1 METTQ
6 TAHSIDY
13 LRQLINFANE
23 RKLPPRELFEH
34 IQENDADLDEI
45 ISSVNNGYCSLREII
60 DENVFKRDDYY
71 YSYDEYIITGDTDAV
86 MHRDDANYCNYSET
100 YNEGDVVE
108 VYVSRRNSEYWLE
121 SIAEDKAYYYR
132 GSYYT
137 DLSDH
142 DLVMMEGGE
151 IEHLDD
157 VYYWESDGEY
167 HYEPE
172 PDPSEDYVRD
182 YHYNNNVYEVNFTD
196 NPKFFIGFEIEK
208 EDQDVKESLYIL
220 DFEESCPKW
229 KKERDGSLDDDS
241 GFELISPK
249 FEVLPDKIRE
259 HIQNNKTLLN
269 HVNAQKSTAC
279 GGHINVS
286 EAGKTGSQLF
296 DEVKGYTPL
305 FYALYHK
312 RVDKNY
318 CKGKKNSDLQE
329 ENEKYQAIR
338 IHSNRIE
345 YRIVSAVP
353 NIDTLIWRSRLIEYI
368 LNNKTENPKE
378 AFFKVNTSPL
388 KDLLMEMYPDNFDQ
402 LINRLVKF
410 TLQFENIN
418 LI

>member
-13 LRQLINFANE
+13 LRKLINFANE
-23 RKLPPRELFEH
+23 RSKMPPRELFEH

-45 ISSVNNGYCSLREII
+45 ISSVNNGYCCLREII
-60 DENVFKRDDYY
+60 DENVFKRDGYY
-71 YSYDEYIITGDTDAV
+71 YSDDEYTITDDTDTV

-121 SIAEDKAYYYR
+121 SIAEEKAYYYR

-157 VYYWESDGEY
+157 VYYWESDNEY
-167 HYEPE
+167 HYEP
-172 PDPSEDYVRD
+172 DPSGDYVRD
-182 YHYNNNVYEVNFTD
+182 YHYNNSVYEVNFTD

-353 NIDTLIWRSRLIEYI
+353 NIDTLIWRTRLIEYI

>member
-13 LRQLINFANE
+13 LRKLINFANE
-23 RKLPPRELFEH
+23 RSKMPPRELFEH

-45 ISSVNNGYCSLREII
+45 ISSVNNGYCCLREII
-60 DENVFKRDDYY
+60 DENVFKRDGYY
-71 YSYDEYIITGDTDAV
+71 YSDDEYTITDDTDTV

-121 SIAEDKAYYYR
+121 SIAEEKAYYYR

-157 VYYWESDGEY
+157 VYYWESDNEY
-167 HYEPE
+167 HYEP
-172 PDPSEDYVRD
+172 DPSGDYVRD
-182 YHYNNNVYEVNFTD
+182 YHYNNSVYEVNFTD

-229 KKERDGSLDDDS
+229 KKERDGSLDDES

-249 FEVLPDKIRE
+249 FEVVPDKIRE

-318 CKGKKNSDLQE
+318 CKGKKNSELQE

-353 NIDTLIWRSRLIEYI
+353 NIDTLIWRTRLIEYI

>member
-13 LRQLINFANE
+13 LRKLINFANE
-23 RKLPPRELFEH
+23 RSKMPPRELFEH

-45 ISSVNNGYCSLREII
+45 ISSVNNGYCCLREII
-60 DENVFKRDDYY
+60 DENAFKRDGYY
-71 YSYDEYIITGDTDAV
+71 YSYDEYIITDDTNTV

-108 VYVSRRNSEYWLE
+108 VYISRRNSEYWLE
-121 SIAEDKAYYYR
+121 SIAEEKAYYYR

-157 VYYWESDGEY
+157 VYYWESDNEY
-167 HYEPE
+167 HYEP
-172 PDPSEDYVRD
+172 DPSGDYVRD
-182 YHYNNNVYEVNFTD
+182 YHYNNSVYEVNFTD

-229 KKERDGSLDDDS
+229 KKERDGSLDDES

-249 FEVLPDKIRE
+249 FEVVPDKIRE

-318 CKGKKNSDLQE
+318 CKGKKNSELQE

-353 NIDTLIWRSRLIEYI
+353 NIDTLIWRTRLIEYI

>member
-1 METTQ
+1 
-6 TAHSIDY
+6 
-13 LRQLINFANE
+13 
-23 RKLPPRELFEH
+23 
-34 IQENDADLDEI
+34 
-45 ISSVNNGYCSLREII
+45 
-60 DENVFKRDDYY
+60 
-71 YSYDEYIITGDTDAV
+71 
-86 MHRDDANYCNYSET
+86 
-100 YNEGDVVE
+100 
-108 VYVSRRNSEYWLE
+108 
-121 SIAEDKAYYYR
+121 
-132 GSYYT
+132 
-137 DLSDH
+137 
-142 DLVMMEGGE
+142 
-151 IEHLDD
+151 
-157 VYYWESDGEY
+157 
-167 HYEPE
+167 
-172 PDPSEDYVRD
+172 
-182 YHYNNNVYEVNFTD
+182 
-196 NPKFFIGFEIEK
+196 
-208 EDQDVKESLYIL
+208 
-220 DFEESCPKW
+220 
-229 KKERDGSLDDDS
+229 
-241 GFELISPK
+241 
-249 FEVLPDKIRE
+249 
-259 HIQNNKTLLN
+259 LLN

-318 CKGKKNSDLQE
+318 CKGKKNSELQE

-353 NIDTLIWRSRLIEYI
+353 NIDTLIWRTRLIEYI

>member
-13 LRQLINFANE
+13 LRKLINFANE
-23 RKLPPRELFEH
+23 RSKMPPRELFEH

-60 DENVFKRDDYY
+60 DENVFKRDGYY
-71 YSYDEYIITGDTDAV
+71 YSYDEYTITDDTDTV

-142 DLVMMEGGE
+142 DLIIMEGGE
-151 IEHLDD
+151 IEHIDD
-157 VYYWESDGEY
+157 VYFWESDNEY
-167 HYEPE
+167 HYEP
-172 PDPSEDYVRD
+172 DPSGDYVRD
-182 YHYNNNVYEVNFTD
+182 YHYNNSVYEVNFTD

-259 HIQNNKTLLN
+259 HIQNNKTLLK

-353 NIDTLIWRSRLIEYI
+353 NIDTLIWRTRLIEYI

>member
-13 LRQLINFANE
+13 LRKLINFANE
-23 RKLPPRELFEH
+23 RSKMPPRELFEH

-45 ISSVNNGYCSLREII
+45 ISSVNNGYCCLREII
-60 DENVFKRDDYY
+60 DENVFKRDGYY
-71 YSYDEYIITGDTDAV
+71 YSDDEYTITDDTDTV

-157 VYYWESDGEY
+157 VYYWESDNEY
-167 HYEPE
+167 HYEP
-172 PDPSEDYVRD
+172 DPSGDYVRD
-182 YHYNNNVYEVNFTD
+182 YHYNNSVYEVNFTD

-249 FEVLPDKIRE
+249 FEVVPDKIRE

-318 CKGKKNSDLQE
+318 CKGKKNSELQE

-353 NIDTLIWRSRLIEYI
+353 NIDTLIWRTRLIEYI